1 MPSDLAAWL
10 EERRNKWPTKARREE
25 RDAALARRRQV
36 AEEQSAKD
44 KFKAKS
50 EKSSGDRKLE
60 KQRRKAEKLRKQ
72 LERAEQKVQE
82 AQMKAGMKRKR
93 DSGDVGDEEDGDAK
107 IEGDAVDQVIATATA
122 SASLS
127 DTDSDSDSDDSSEYT
142 DATGSEDE
150 APVAFTSK
158 RSAPVQVPPPAKK
171 NILQRHCKY
180 FSTGGTC
187 GKKGKCRF
195 IHDESVR
202 AAAIREK
209 EMNGGRMTLAQRLT
223 QNDKE
228 KDDLMVLKSI
238 KYLFDKGMLDDPE
251 PVPEQQP
258 QPTVS
263 QVTLSEIEHRD
274 DVDYNE

>member
-1 MPSDLAAWL
+1 MCHRMPADLAAWI
-10 EERRNKWPTKARREE
+10 EERKKKYPTKERREAKQAE
-25 RDAALARRRQV
+25 LAQRRAAA
-36 AEEQSAKD
+36 AEQASKD
-44 KFKAKS
+44 KRSKQDQ
-50 EKSSGDRKLE
+50 GDDRKLE
-60 KQRRKAEKLRKQ
+60 KQRLKAEKLRKQ

-82 AQMKAGMKRKR
+82 AMKAGMKRKR
-93 DSGDVGDEEDGDAK
+93 DSGDVGDEDDIK

-122 SASLS
+122 GASLS
-127 DTDSDSDSDDSSEYT
+127 DSDSDSEGSSEYT
-142 DATGSEDE
+142 DATDSEDE
-150 APVAFTSK
+150 APQPLTSK
-158 RSAPVQVPPPAKK
+158 RNAPVQVPPPAKK

-195 IHDESVR
+195 IHDEAVR

-209 EMNGGRMTLAQRLT
+209 DLNGGRMTLAQRLT

-238 KYLFDKGMLDDPE
+238 KYLFEKGMLDE
-251 PVPEQQP
+251 PQP
-258 QPTVS
+258 QAAQVS
-263 QVTLSEIEHRD
+263 KVSAQVSAMEVEDR

>member
-1 MPSDLAAWL
+1 MPSDLAAWI
-10 EERRNKWPTKARREE
+10 EERKKKYPTKERREQKQAE
-25 RDAALARRRQV
+25 LAKRREAA
-36 AEEQSAKD
+36 AEQASKD
-44 KFKAKS
+44 KKS
-50 EKSSGDRKLE
+50 KPDQGSGDRKLE
-60 KQRRKAEKLRKQ
+60 KQRMKAEKLRKQ

-82 AQMKAGMKRKR
+82 AMKAGMKRKR
-93 DSGDVGDEEDGDAK
+93 DSGDVGDEDDIK

-122 SASLS
+122 GASLS
-127 DTDSDSDSDDSSEYT
+127 DSGSDSDGSSEYT
-142 DATGSEDE
+142 DATDSEDE
-150 APVAFTSK
+150 VPQNFTSK
-158 RSAPVQVPPPAKK
+158 RNAPVQVPPPAKK

-195 IHDESVR
+195 IHDEAVR

-209 EMNGGRMTLAQRLT
+209 DLNGGRMTLAQRLT

-238 KYLFDKGMLDDPE
+238 KYLFEKGMLDE
-251 PVPEQQP
+251 PQAQ
-258 QPTVS
+258 VS
-263 QVTLSEIEHRD
+263 KVSAQVSAMEVEDR